1 MKKWFIIAFL
11 FALFTP
17 ACNIYKDVEVTE
29 VKDVRI
35 IRFDQDAVEAEVE
48 LVINNPNWY
57 RVVLL
62 DSDVDVFINGKEVGK
77 LHLKEK
83 VILANKTSNT
93 RTIVMTGDYNEIS
106 SGFLENLL
114 TLLFANTAKFEVIGT
129 MKGRA
134 LLITREVDVK
144 ESTDV
149 DINQFKQ

>member
-1 MKKWFIIAFL
+1 MKKWITIAFFIL
-11 FALFTP
+11 LITP
-17 ACNIYKDVEVTE
+17 SCNFYKDVEVTE

-48 LVINNPNWY
+48 LVINNPNWF

-62 DSDVDVFINGKEVGK
+62 ESDVDVFINGKEVGK
-77 LHLKEK
+77 LQLKEK

-93 RTIVMTGDYNEIS
+93 RTIVMTGDYDEIS
-106 SGFLENLL
+106 SGFLDNLL
-114 TLLFANTAKFEVIGT
+114 TLLFSNTAKFEVIGT

-134 LLITREVDVK
+134 LLISREVDIQ
-144 ESTDV
+144 EATDI

>member
-1 MKKWFIIAFL
+1 
-11 FALFTP
+11 
-17 ACNIYKDVEVTE
+17 
-29 VKDVRI
+29 
-35 IRFDQDAVEAEVE
+35 
-48 LVINNPNWY
+48 
-57 RVVLL
+57 
-62 DSDVDVFINGKEVGK
+62 K

-93 RTIVMTGDYNEIS
+93 RTIIMTGDYNEIS